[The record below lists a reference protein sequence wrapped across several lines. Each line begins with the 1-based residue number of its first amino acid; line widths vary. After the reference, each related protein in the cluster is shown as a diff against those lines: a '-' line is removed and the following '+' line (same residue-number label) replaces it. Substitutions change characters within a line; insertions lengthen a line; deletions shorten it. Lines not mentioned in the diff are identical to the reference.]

1 MTRRLPDRWIRLLV
15 LLSTLVPAAYAQGPA
30 GVVGIAPWKI
40 SPEYRGV
47 QARGLAMQRQ
57 LLLAMADSMPE
68 RLYGDKAT
76 PIQRDFAQQIRHAA
90 GEAHRVA
97 VFAMGVTGATE
108 LPDTT
113 TALASRAG
121 LKAYINAG
129 YDHLDAWLGSQTEQT
144 RNEVI
149 DFFGVEVAR
158 WMVWDEISA
167 YTVWT
172 AGQVVANFR
181 KNGMA
186 PPAFHY
192 FPPAQSSNAKP

>member
-1 MTRRLPDRWIRLLV
+1 MHKSRMHARWIGGLV
-15 LLSTLVPAAYAQGPA
+15 VVLSLPCCAHAQTPGA
-30 GVVGIAPWKI
+30 VVGAAPWTI
-40 SPEYRGV
+40 SPEYRSV
-47 QARGLAMQRQ
+47 QARALTMQRQ

-68 RLYGDKAT
+68 RLYRDKAT
-76 PIQRDFAQQIRHAA
+76 PVQRDFAQQIRHAA
-90 GEAHRVA
+90 GEAHRIALLVMA
-97 VFAMGVTGATE
+97 PAGIVE
-108 LPDTT
+108 LPDTA
-113 TALASRAG
+113 TAFASRAG
-121 LKAYINAG
+121 LEGYINAA
-129 YDHLDAWLGSQTEQT
+129 YDHLDQWLSAQADQS

-149 DFFGVEVAR
+149 NFFGVEVAR

-192 FPPAQSSNAKP
+192 FPLPPRQ

>member
-1 MTRRLPDRWIRLLV
+1 MLLV
-15 LLSTLVPAAYAQGPA
+15 MLSMLPPIAQAQAPG
-30 GVVGIAPWKI
+30 GVVGAATWTI
-40 SPEYRGV
+40 SPEYRSV
-47 QARGLAMQRQ
+47 QARALDMQRQ

-68 RLYGDKAT
+68 SLYRDKAT
-76 PIQRDFAQQIRHAA
+76 PVQRDFAQQIRHAA
-90 GEAHRVA
+90 GEAHRIGA
-97 VFAMGVTGATE
+97 FAMGLTGAAE
-108 LPDTT
+108 LPDTAI
-113 TALASRAG
+113 ALASRAG
-121 LKAYINAG
+121 LKGYINAA
-129 YDHLDAWLGSQTEQT
+129 YEHLGQWLSSQTDQS

-149 DFFGVEVAR
+149 NFFGSEVTR

-192 FPPAQSSNAKP
+192 FPLPQRQ